1 VCHKIDMKQQLTAHI
16 FLIGLFITG
25 CTNIQQE
32 QALKDLKAQVS
43 ELARTQSKSN
53 ASMGELNNKFLLLQE
68 QVDINKKTIVELK
81 GMAVPVIPPE
91 NLKIVKLETE
101 EIKRIEAKKEPEKKE
116 KEEPKKAEYQPS
128 PEVLYNEA
136 QNLFMAGRIAESID
150 KFLNFILH
158 YPQHTLTDNA
168 QYWIGE
174 AYYSQKD
181 YQKAVVEFKK
191 VADNYPTENKATDA
205 LLKVAFSYL
214 ELNNKEKALEALKL
228 LIERYPLSE
237 AAAKAK
243 VRMQELQK

>member
-1 VCHKIDMKQQLTAHI
+1 MKQQLTAHI

-43 ELARTQSKSN
+43 ELARMQSKGN

-81 GMAVPVIPPE
+81 AMAIPVIPPE

-101 EIKRIEAKKEPEKKE
+101 EIKRVEAKKEPAK